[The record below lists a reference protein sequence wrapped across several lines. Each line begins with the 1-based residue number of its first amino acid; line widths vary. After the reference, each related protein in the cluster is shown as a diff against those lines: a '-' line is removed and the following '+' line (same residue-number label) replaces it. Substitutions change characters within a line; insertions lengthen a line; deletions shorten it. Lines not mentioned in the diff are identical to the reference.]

1 MIKPHYRVFACFFLF
16 AFALG
21 ALLARLPDVQLNLGL
36 DKAQLGLMLI
46 GMAIGSLVSLSIG
59 AQWVDRMGARLT
71 AFITVIGTA
80 FCYALIPWLP
90 NAFLVFGTLFVAG
103 ILAGLLEINL
113 NLEADRIEA
122 QLGKRVMNRAHGMW
136 SLGFFV
142 TALIAANVREAQI
155 PVTLHTAAAFGLVV
169 LVSLVLLPGM
179 RNAPHRPDAM
189 AHEAGEH
196 RVALPNLG
204 LLPLCIIGIAA
215 FLVEGTGIDWSVIY
229 MRDAFDVTRLIGG
242 LSLTAFTGMM
252 TLGRLFA
259 DPVVDRFGPRAV
271 ATTLLGLAALGS
283 LLIGYAWDP
292 YVAIAGFGMIGLG
305 CSCVYP
311 LAVSAAAQRTDRPAA
326 VNVAA
331 LGQVSFVV
339 FFLAPPLLGFVAEYL
354 GIRSSYLVCLPLLLA
369 GLWASS
375 FALGNRKVETP
386 HGLPPEPSP
395 HG

>member
-16 AFALG
+16 AFSLG
-21 ALLARLPDVQLNLGL
+21 ALLARLPDVQQNLGL

-46 GMAIGSLVSLSIG
+46 GMAIGSLVSLSLG

-71 AFITVIGTA
+71 AFVTVIGTT

-90 NAFLVFGTLFVAG
+90 NAYLVFATLFVAG

-122 QLGKRVMNRAHGMW
+122 QINKRVMNRAHGSW

-142 TALIAANVREAQI
+142 TALLAAGIRQAEV
-155 PVTLHTAAAFGLVV
+155 PVTVHTGVAFLIV
-169 LVSLVLLPGM
+169 LVASLVLLPGM
-179 RNAPHRPDAM
+179 TNAPHRPDAKP
-189 AHEAGEH
+189 HEEGEH
-196 RVALPNLG
+196 RIALPNWG

-215 FLVEGTGIDWSVIY
+215 FLVEGTGVDWSVIY
-229 MRDAFDVTRLIGG
+229 MRDAFQVEPLIGG

-259 DPVVDRFGPRAV
+259 DPVVDRFGPRVV
-271 ATTLLGLAALGS
+271 ATTLLAVAAAGS
-283 LLIGYAWDP
+283 LIIGIAPHP
-292 YVAIAGFGMIGLG
+292 YLAIAGFGMIGLG

-311 LAVSAAAQRTDRPAA
+311 LAVSAAAQRTDRPSA

-331 LGQVSFVV
+331 LAQVSFVV
-339 FFLAPPLLGFVAEYL
+339 FFLGPPLLGFVAEHF
-354 GIRSSYLVCLPLLLA
+354 GIRVSYLMVLPVIVAGLLLS
-369 GLWASS
+369 G
-375 FALGNRKVETP
+375 ALEPKRK
-386 HGLPPEPSP
+386 PEAVAADA
-395 HG
+395 

>member
-21 ALLARLPDVQLNLGL
+21 ALLARLPDVQQNLGL

-71 AFITVIGTA
+71 AIVTVIGTA

-90 NAFLVFGTLFVAG
+90 NAYLVFGTLFVAG
-103 ILAGLLEINL
+103 VLAGLLEINL

-155 PVTLHTAAAFGLVV
+155 PVTLHTAVAFGLVV

-179 RNAPHRPDAM
+179 SNAPHRPDAM

-196 RVALPNLG
+196 RIALPNLG

-229 MRDAFDVTRLIGG
+229 MRDAFDVTPLIGG

-283 LLIGYAWDP
+283 LLIGYAWHP

-311 LAVSAAAQRTDRPAA
+311 LAVSAAAQRTDRPSS

-331 LGQVSFVV
+331 LAQVSFVV
-339 FFLAPPLLGFVAEYL
+339 FFLGPPLLGFVAEQF
-354 GIRSSYLVCLPLLLA
+354 GIRVSYLAVLPVIIAGLLLC
-369 GLWASS
+369 G
-375 FALGNRKVETP
+375 AL
-386 HGLPPEPSP
+386 EPKRNATVP
-395 HG
+395 APAPADA

>member
-21 ALLARLPDVQLNLGL
+21 ALLARLPDVQEHLAL

-46 GMAIGSLVSLSIG
+46 GMAIGSLVSLSLG
-59 AQWVDRMGARLT
+59 SQWIDRMGARLT
-71 AFITVIGTA
+71 AFLTVIGTA

-90 NAFLVFGTLFVAG
+90 SAWLVFAALFVAG

-122 QLGKRVMNRAHGMW
+122 QLNKRVMNRAHGMW

-142 TALIAANVREAQI
+142 TALLASGIRQAGV
-155 PVTLHTAAAFGLVV
+155 PVVVHTGVAFAIVV
-169 LVSLVLLPGM
+169 VASLILLPGM
-179 RNAPHRPDAM
+179 TNAPPRPDAKP
-189 AHEAGEH
+189 HEEGEH
-196 RVALPNLG
+196 RIALPSLG

-215 FLVEGTGIDWSVIY
+215 FLIEGTGVDWSVIY
-229 MRDAFDVTRLIGG
+229 MRDAFAVVPLIGG
-242 LSLTAFTGMM
+242 LSLTAFTGLM

-259 DPVVDRFGPRAV
+259 DPVVERFGPRAV
-271 ATTLLGLAALGS
+271 AMTLLTIAALGS
-283 LLIGYAWDP
+283 LLIGLAPHP

-311 LAVSAAAQRTDRPAA
+311 LAVSAAAQRTDRPSA

-331 LGQVSFVV
+331 LAQVSFVV
-339 FFLAPPLLGFVAEYL
+339 FFLGPPLLGFVAERF
-354 GIRSSYLVCLPLLLA
+354 GIRVSYLVVLPIILA
-369 GLWASS
+369 GLLLSG
-375 FALGNRKVETP
+375 ALEPKRKQEAAAADA
-386 HGLPPEPSP
+386 
-395 HG
+395 

>member
-16 AFALG
+16 AFSLG
-21 ALLARLPDVQLNLGL
+21 ALLARLPDVQQNLGL

-46 GMAIGSLVSLSIG
+46 GMAIGSLVSLSLG

-71 AFITVIGTA
+71 AFVTVIGTT

-90 NAFLVFGTLFVAG
+90 NAYLVFATLFVAG

-122 QLGKRVMNRAHGMW
+122 QINKRVMNRAHGSW

-142 TALIAANVREAQI
+142 TALLAAGIRQAEV
-155 PVTLHTAAAFGLVV
+155 PVTVHTGVAFLIV
-169 LVSLVLLPGM
+169 LVASLVLLPAM
-179 RNAPHRPDAM
+179 TNAPHRPDAKP
-189 AHEAGEH
+189 HEEGEH
-196 RVALPNLG
+196 RIALPNWG

-215 FLVEGTGIDWSVIY
+215 FLVEGTGVDWSVIY
-229 MRDAFDVTRLIGG
+229 MRDAFQVEPLIGG

-271 ATTLLGLAALGS
+271 ATTLLAVAAAGS
-283 LLIGYAWDP
+283 LIIGIAPHP
-292 YVAIAGFGMIGLG
+292 YLAIAGFGMIGLG

-311 LAVSAAAQRTDRPAA
+311 LAVSAAAQRTDRPSA

-331 LGQVSFVV
+331 LAQVSFVV
-339 FFLAPPLLGFVAEYL
+339 FFLGPPLLGFVAEHF
-354 GIRSSYLVCLPLLLA
+354 GIRVSYLMVLPVIVAGLLLS
-369 GLWASS
+369 G
-375 FALGNRKVETP
+375 ALEPKRK
-386 HGLPPEPSP
+386 PEAVAADA
-395 HG
+395 

>member
-71 AFITVIGTA
+71 SVITVLGTA

-90 NAFLVFGTLFVAG
+90 SAYLVFGTLFIAG

-122 QLGKRVMNRAHGMW
+122 QTGKRVMNRAHGMW

-142 TALIAANVREAQI
+142 TALLAAGIRQAGV
-155 PVTLHTAAAFGLVV
+155 PVTLHTGAAFALVV
-169 LVSLVLLPGM
+169 LASAILLPGM
-179 RNAPHRPDAM
+179 TNAPHRPDAKP
-189 AHEAGEH
+189 HEEGEH
-196 RVALPNLG
+196 RIALPSWG

-215 FLVEGTGIDWSVIY
+215 FLVEGTGVDWSVIY
-229 MRDAFDVTRLIGG
+229 MRDAFAVEPLIGG
-242 LSLTAFTGMM
+242 LSLTAFTGLM

-259 DPVVDRFGPRAV
+259 DPVVERYGPRAV
-271 ATTLLGLAALGS
+271 ATVLLAVAAAGT
-283 LLIGYAWDP
+283 LLIGIAPHP
-292 YVAIAGFGMIGLG
+292 YIAIAGFGMIGLG

-311 LAVSAAAQRTDRPAA
+311 LAVSAAAQRTDRPSA

-331 LGQVSFVV
+331 LAQVSFVV
-339 FFLAPPLLGFVAEYL
+339 FFLGPPLLGFVAEHF
-354 GIRSSYLVCLPLLLA
+354 GIRVSCLTVLPVIIAGLLLTSYL
-369 GLWASS
+369 
-375 FALGNRKVETP
+375 
-386 HGLPPEPSP
+386 EPKRS
-395 HG
+395 GAAARADA

>member
-21 ALLARLPDVQLNLGL
+21 ALLGRLPDVQVNLGL

-46 GMAIGSLVSLSIG
+46 GMAIGSIISITIG

-71 AFITVIGTA
+71 AISTVLGTA

-90 NAFLVFGTLFVAG
+90 NAYLVFATLFVAG
-103 ILAGLLEINL
+103 ALAGLLEINL

-142 TALIAANVREAQI
+142 TALIAAAVRQEGI
-155 PVTLHTAAAFGLVV
+155 PVTLHTGAAFAIVV
-169 LVSLVLLPGM
+169 IASLILLPGM
-179 RNAPHRPDAM
+179 TNAPLRPDAM
-189 AHEAGEH
+189 AHEEGTH
-196 RVALPNLG
+196 RIALPTLG

-215 FLVEGTGIDWSVIY
+215 FLIEGTGIDWSVIY
-229 MRDAFDVTRLIGG
+229 MRDVFQVAPFVGG
-242 LSLTAFTGMM
+242 LSLTVFTGLMSI
-252 TLGRLFA
+252 GRLFA

-271 ATTLLGLAALGS
+271 STTMLSLAALGS
-283 LLIGYAWDP
+283 LLIGLAPHP

-311 LAVSAAAQRTDRPAA
+311 LAVSAAAQRTDRPSS

-331 LGQVSFVV
+331 LGQVAFVI
-339 FFLAPPLLGFVAEYL
+339 FFLGPPLLGFVAEHF
-354 GIRSSYLVCLPLLLA
+354 GIRLSYLFVLPVIIAGVLLSGALESKRT
-369 GLWASS
+369 GKVPSS
-375 FALGNRKVETP
+375 ANA
-386 HGLPPEPSP
+386 
-395 HG
+395 

>member
-16 AFALG
+16 AFSLG
-21 ALLARLPDVQLNLGL
+21 ALLARLPDVQQNLGL

-46 GMAIGSLVSLSIG
+46 GMAIGSLVSLSVG

-71 AFITVIGTA
+71 ATITVLGTA

-90 NAFLVFGTLFVAG
+90 SAYLVFATLFVAG

-122 QLGKRVMNRAHGMW
+122 QINKRVMNRAHGSW

-142 TALIAANVREAQI
+142 TALIGAAVREAQI
-155 PVTLHTAAAFGLVV
+155 PVTAHTGVALLIVV
-169 LVSLVLLPGM
+169 ACSLVLLPGM
-179 RNAPHRPDAM
+179 TNAPHRPDAKP
-189 AHEAGEH
+189 HEAGEH
-196 RVALPNLG
+196 RVALPNWG

-215 FLVEGTGIDWSVIY
+215 FLVEGTGVDWSVIY
-229 MRDAFDVTRLIGG
+229 MRDAFAVTPLIGG

-259 DPVVDRFGPRAV
+259 DPVVERFGPRAV
-271 ATTLLGLAALGS
+271 ATTLLAIAAAGS
-283 LLIGYAWDP
+283 LIIGVAPHP
-292 YVAIAGFGMIGLG
+292 YLAIAGFGMIGLG

-311 LAVSAAAQRTDRPAA
+311 LAVSAAAQRTDRPSA

-331 LGQVSFVV
+331 LAQVSFVV
-339 FFLAPPLLGFVAEYL
+339 FFLGPPLLGFVAEHF
-354 GIRSSYLVCLPLLLA
+354 GIRVSYLLVLPVIVAGLLLS
-369 GLWASS
+369 G
-375 FALGNRKVETP
+375 AL
-386 HGLPPEPSP
+386 EPKRGTAP
-395 HG
+395 VAAADA

>member
-16 AFALG
+16 ALSLG
-21 ALLARLPDVQLNLGL
+21 ALLARLPDVQQSLGL

-46 GMAIGSLVSLSIG
+46 GMAIGSLVSLSVG

-71 AFITVIGTA
+71 AIVTVLGTT

-90 NAFLVFGTLFVAG
+90 NAYLVFATLFVAG

-122 QLGKRVMNRAHGMW
+122 QIGKRVMNRAHGMW

-142 TALIAANVREAQI
+142 TALLGAGIRQAGV
-155 PVTLHTAAAFGLVV
+155 PVTVHTGAAFV
-169 LVSLVLLPGM
+169 LVAMASLILLPGM
-179 RNAPHRPDAM
+179 TNAPHRPDAKP
-189 AHEAGEH
+189 HEEGEH
-196 RVALPNLG
+196 RIALPNWG

-215 FLVEGTGIDWSVIY
+215 FLIEGTGVDWSVIY
-229 MRDAFDVTRLIGG
+229 MRDAFAVEPLIAG

-271 ATTLLGLAALGS
+271 ATTLLSVAALGS
-283 LLIGYAWDP
+283 LLIGIAPHP
-292 YVAIAGFGMIGLG
+292 YVAIVGFGMIGVG

-311 LAVSAAAQRTDRPAA
+311 LAVSAAAQRTDRPSA

-331 LGQVSFVV
+331 LAQVSFVV
-339 FFLAPPLLGFVAEYL
+339 FFLGPPLLGFVAEHF
-354 GIRSSYLVCLPLLLA
+354 GIRVSYLSVLPVIVAGLLLCGALEGKRRTAAVA
-369 GLWASS
+369 GAD
-375 FALGNRKVETP
+375 A
-386 HGLPPEPSP
+386 
-395 HG
+395 

>member
-16 AFALG
+16 ALALG

-46 GMAIGSLVSLSIG
+46 GMAIGSLVSLSLG
-59 AQWVDRMGARLT
+59 AQWVDRMGAKLT
-71 AFITVIGTA
+71 AIVTVLGTA

-90 NAFLVFGTLFVAG
+90 NAYLVFGTLFVAG

-122 QLGKRVMNRAHGMW
+122 HTGKRVMNRAHGMW

-142 TALIAANVREAQI
+142 TALLGAGIRQAGV
-155 PVTLHTAAAFGLVV
+155 PVTVHTGAAFV
-169 LVSLVLLPGM
+169 LVALASLVLLPGM
-179 RNAPHRPDAM
+179 TNAPHRPDAKP
-189 AHEAGEH
+189 HEEGEH
-196 RVALPNLG
+196 RIALPNWG

-215 FLVEGTGIDWSVIY
+215 FLVEGTGVDWSVIY
-229 MRDAFDVTRLIGG
+229 MRDAFAVEPLVAG

-259 DPVVDRFGPRAV
+259 DPVVERFGPRAV
-271 ATTLLGLAALGS
+271 ATALLGVAAAGS
-283 LLIGYAWDP
+283 LLIGIAPHP
-292 YVAIAGFGMIGLG
+292 YVAIVGFGMIGVG

-311 LAVSAAAQRTDRPAA
+311 LAVSAAAQRTDRPSA

-331 LGQVSFVV
+331 LAQVSFVV
-339 FFLAPPLLGFVAEYL
+339 FFLGPPLLGFVTEHF
-354 GIRSSYLVCLPLLLA
+354 GIQMSYIMVLPVVIGGLLL
-369 GLWASS
+369 SN
-375 FALGNRKVETP
+375 AL
-386 HGLPPEPSP
+386 EPDKSP
-395 HG
+395 RLAKRAEADV

>member
-21 ALLARLPDVQLNLGL
+21 ALLGRLPDVQVNLGL

-46 GMAIGSLVSLSIG
+46 GMAIGSLISLSVG

-71 AFITVIGTA
+71 AFITVLGTA

-90 NAFLVFGTLFVAG
+90 NAYLVFGTLFIAG

-142 TALIAANVREAQI
+142 TALIAAAVRQIGI
-155 PVTLHTAAAFGLVV
+155 PVTFHTAAAFAVV
-169 LVSLVLLPGM
+169 VVVSLVLLPGM
-179 RNAPHRPDAM
+179 TNAPARPDAM
-189 AHEAGEH
+189 AHEAGTH
-196 RVALPNLG
+196 RIALPNLG

-215 FLVEGTGIDWSVIY
+215 FLIEGTGIDWSVIY
-229 MRDAFDVTRLIGG
+229 MRDVFDVAPFVGG
-242 LSLTAFTGMM
+242 LSLTVFTGLM

-259 DPVVDRFGPRAV
+259 DPVVERFGPRAV
-271 ATTLLGLAALGS
+271 ATTLLAVAAAGS
-283 LLIGYAWDP
+283 LLIGIAPHP

-311 LAVSAAAQRTDRPAA
+311 LAVSAAAQRTDRPSS

-331 LGQVSFVV
+331 LGQVAFVV
-339 FFLAPPLLGFVAEYL
+339 FFLGPPLLGFVAEHF
-354 GIRSSYLVCLPLLLA
+354 GIRLSYLFVLPVILA
-369 GLWASS
+369 GLLLSG
-375 FALGNRKVETP
+375 ALDPKRNLAVAAKANA
-386 HGLPPEPSP
+386 
-395 HG
+395 

>member
-16 AFALG
+16 ALSLG
-21 ALLARLPDVQLNLGL
+21 ALLARLPDVQQSLGL

-46 GMAIGSLVSLSIG
+46 GMAIGSLVSLSVG

-71 AFITVIGTA
+71 AIVTVLGTT

-90 NAFLVFGTLFVAG
+90 NAYLVFATLFVAG

-122 QLGKRVMNRAHGMW
+122 QIGKRVMNRAHGMW

-142 TALIAANVREAQI
+142 TALLGAGIRQAGV
-155 PVTLHTAAAFGLVV
+155 PVTVHTGAAFV
-169 LVSLVLLPGM
+169 LVAIACLILLPGM
-179 RNAPHRPDAM
+179 TNAPHRPDARP
-189 AHEAGEH
+189 HEEGEH
-196 RVALPNLG
+196 RIALPNWG

-215 FLVEGTGIDWSVIY
+215 FLIEGTGVDWSVIY
-229 MRDAFDVTRLIGG
+229 MRDAFAVEPLIAG

-271 ATTLLGLAALGS
+271 ATTLLSVAALGS
-283 LLIGYAWDP
+283 LLIGIAPHP
-292 YVAIAGFGMIGLG
+292 YVAIVGFGMIGVG

-311 LAVSAAAQRTDRPAA
+311 LAVSAAAQRTDRPSA

-331 LGQVSFVV
+331 LAQVSFVV
-339 FFLAPPLLGFVAEYL
+339 FFLGPPLLGFVAEHF
-354 GIRSSYLVCLPLLLA
+354 GIRVSYLSVLPVIVAGLLLCGALEGKRRTAAVA
-369 GLWASS
+369 GAD
-375 FALGNRKVETP
+375 A
-386 HGLPPEPSP
+386 
-395 HG
+395 

>member
-21 ALLARLPDVQLNLGL
+21 ALLARLPDVQEHLAL

-46 GMAIGSLVSLSIG
+46 GMAIGSLISLSLG

-90 NAFLVFGTLFVAG
+90 SALLVFATLFVAG

-122 QLGKRVMNRAHGMW
+122 QFGRRVMNRAHGMW

-142 TALIAANVREAQI
+142 TALLAAAVRQAGI
-155 PVTLHTAAAFGLVV
+155 PVVTHTGVAFAIVV
-169 LVSLVLLPGM
+169 IASLILLPGM
-179 RNAPHRPDAM
+179 TNAPARPDAKP
-189 AHEAGEH
+189 HEEGTH
-196 RVALPNLG
+196 RIALPNLG
-204 LLPLCIIGIAA
+204 LLPLCIIAIAA
-215 FLVEGTGIDWSVIY
+215 FLIEGTGIDWSVIY
-229 MRDAFDVTRLIGG
+229 MRDVFEVVPFIGG
-242 LSLTAFTGMM
+242 LSLTVFTGLMS
-252 TLGRLFA
+252 LGRLFA

-271 ATTLLGLAALGS
+271 ATTMLAIAAAGS
-283 LLIGYAWDP
+283 LVIGIAPHP
-292 YVAIAGFGMIGLG
+292 YIAIAGFGMIGLG

-311 LAVSAAAQRTDRPAA
+311 LAVSAAAQRTDRPSS

-331 LGQVSFVV
+331 LAQVSFVV
-339 FFLAPPLLGFVAEYL
+339 FFLGPPLLGFVAEHW
-354 GIRSSYLVCLPLLLA
+354 GIRLSYLFVLPIIIAGLLLSGA
-369 GLWASS
+369 LETRRKLAAAASD
-375 FALGNRKVETP
+375 A
-386 HGLPPEPSP
+386 
-395 HG
+395 

>member
-21 ALLARLPDVQLNLGL
+21 ALLARLPDVQQHLGL

-46 GMAIGSLVSLSIG
+46 GMAIGSLVSLSVG

-71 AFITVIGTA
+71 AIVTVLGTA

-90 NAFLVFGTLFVAG
+90 SAYLVFGTLFVAG
-103 ILAGLLEINL
+103 LLAGLLEINL

-122 QLGKRVMNRAHGMW
+122 QSGKRVMNRAHGMW

-142 TALIAANVREAQI
+142 TALLAAGIRQAEV
-155 PVTLHTAAAFGLVV
+155 PVVLHTGAAFV
-169 LVSLVLLPGM
+169 LVLLASLVLLPGM
-179 RNAPHRPDAM
+179 TSAPHRPDAKP
-189 AHEAGEH
+189 HEEGEH
-196 RVALPNLG
+196 RIALPNLG

-215 FLVEGTGIDWSVIY
+215 FLVEGTGVDWSVIY
-229 MRDAFDVTRLIGG
+229 MRDAFAVEPLIGG
-242 LSLTAFTGMM
+242 LSLTAFTGLM

-259 DPVVDRFGPRAV
+259 DPVVERFGPRAV
-271 ATTLLGLAALGS
+271 ATVLLSIAALGS
-283 LLIGYAWDP
+283 LLIGLAP
-292 YVAIAGFGMIGLG
+292 HPAIAILGFGMIGLG

-331 LGQVSFVV
+331 LAQVSFVV
-339 FFLAPPLLGFVAEYL
+339 FFLGPPLLGFVAEHF
-354 GIRSSYLVCLPLLLA
+354 GIKVSYLVVLPIIVAGLLLSGALVPKRPA
-369 GLWASS
+369 GIAK
-375 FALGNRKVETP
+375 ADA
-386 HGLPPEPSP
+386 
-395 HG
+395 